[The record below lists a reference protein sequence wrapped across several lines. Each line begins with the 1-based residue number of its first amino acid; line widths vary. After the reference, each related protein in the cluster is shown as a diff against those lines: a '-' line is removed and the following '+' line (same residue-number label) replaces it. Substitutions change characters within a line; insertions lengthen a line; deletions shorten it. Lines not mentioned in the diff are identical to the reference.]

1 MNKRILCLGLA
12 LCFITLIHCQS
23 VIILNPGCKQY
34 NTAGS
39 CVACSNRFYKD
50 AEGICQP
57 VNPNCKTYK
66 NENGACTSCFDGFAI
81 I

>member
-1 MNKRILCLGLA
+1 MGKGSKAMALVMCLLA
-12 LCFITLIHCQS
+12 FTYCQG

-34 NTAGS
+34 DSSGK

-50 AEGICQP
+50 TEGICQP

-66 NENGACTSCFDGFAI
+66 N
-81 I
+81 